1 LDFSGGS
8 AGGIPAEP
16 LQKTDRYMESNNEI
30 TLYQHD
36 NKGEIALYQP
46 DDTIVL
52 EVKIE
57 SETVWLTQAQIAQ
70 LFGVDRSVVTKHLR
84 NIFSVHELDEDITCA
99 IFAHVGNDGKQQYR
113 TKYYNLDGILSVG
126 YRVNSINATAFR
138 RWASSVLKEYLL
150 RGYAI
155 NRRFERLEH
164 RVTETENKINFF
176 VKTSLPPVEGV
187 LFDGQTFDAYVFV
200 ADLIKSAKKSIVLID
215 NYVDESVL
223 LILSKRKNRVNA
235 TIYTGQITSQFRLDL
250 QKHNAQYPSISVKTF
265 TRSHDRFLIID
276 NDVYHIGASLKD
288 MGKKWFA
295 FSKMVMDATSLLK
308 NIK

>member
-1 LDFSGGS
+1 MDTNS
-8 AGGIPAEP
+8 
-16 LQKTDRYMESNNEI
+16 EI

-46 DDTIVL
+46 DDTIIL

-57 SETVWLTQAQIAQ
+57 SETVWLTQVQIAQ
-70 LFGVDRSVVTKHLR
+70 LFGVERSVVTKHLR
-84 NIFSVHELDEDITCA
+84 NIFNVRELDEDSTCA
-99 IFAHVGNDGKQQYR
+99 IFAHMGNDGKQQYR
-113 TKYYNLDGILSVG
+113 TKHYNLDGILSVG

-155 NRRFERLEH
+155 NSRFERLEH
-164 RVTETENKINFF
+164 RMTENEKKIDFF
-176 VKTSLPPVEGV
+176 VKTSLPPVEGI
-187 LFDGQTFDAYVFV
+187 LFDGPTFDAYVFV
-200 ADLIKSAKKSIVLID
+200 ADLIKSAKKSITLID

-223 LILSKRKNRVNA
+223 LLISKRNSKVSA
-235 TIYTGQITSQFRLDL
+235 TIYTGQITPQFRLDL
-250 QKHNAQYPSISVKTF
+250 QRHNTQYPSISVKTF
-265 TRSHDRFLIID
+265 SRSHDRFLIID
-276 NDVYHIGASLKD
+276 DDVYHIGASLKD

-295 FSKMVMDATSLLK
+295 FSKMIMDAKTLLQ